1 MCSGPCVSTA
11 PLQCRQD
18 FWTPASVPVGRFG
31 LQMIAHC
38 SGKCENWLKK
48 KKKQARKKKLKGGGK
63 FLVDSGWFL
72 VVDSAESGTWHSS
85 LNPCAAGREVL
96 MQTGACYNSK
106 GSTEPTTFSTPSPV
120 A

>member
-18 FWTPASVPVGRFG
+18 FWTPALVPVGRFG

-72 VVDSAESGTWHSS
+72 VADSAVWHLAQQPEPLCS
-85 LNPCAAGREVL
+85 RE
-96 MQTGACYNSK
+96 
-106 GSTEPTTFSTPSPV
+106 GS
-120 A
+120 AYANRGML